1 MDNKR
6 YCIVCGKELV
16 GKQQKY
22 CSVRCTSEGTHAK
35 YKHVCGVC
43 GKEFIGYRNA
53 KFCSPSCSS
62 KYGASL
68 YVEKWL
74 KGELK
79 INPNVS
85 FPLSIRKYLLE
96 KYNNK
101 CQQCGFEGY
110 NKLTGNSIL
119 QIHHSDGDSSNNSV
133 ENIQLLCPNCHAM
146 TENYMAL
153 NKGNSSRD
161 KRYKKESKP

>member
-1 MDNKR
+1 M
-6 YCIVCGKELV
+6 
-16 GKQQKY
+16 
-22 CSVRCTSEGTHAK
+22 
-35 YKHVCGVC
+35 
-43 GKEFIGYRNA
+43 
-53 KFCSPSCSS
+53 
-62 KYGASL
+62 